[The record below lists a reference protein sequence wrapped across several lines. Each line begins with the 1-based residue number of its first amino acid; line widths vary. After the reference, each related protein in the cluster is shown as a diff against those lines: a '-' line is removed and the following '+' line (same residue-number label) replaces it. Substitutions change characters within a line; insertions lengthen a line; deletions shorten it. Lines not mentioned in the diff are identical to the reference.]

1 MYNIFVKEIRQ
12 FFSSL
17 VGYMVIAFFLLILG
31 LMIWVFPDYSV
42 LNSNYASLEQL
53 FELGPFLL
61 TFLIPAITMRA
72 FAEEK
77 ASGTIEFLSTKPLS
91 RLDIIAGK
99 YMANVML
106 VLMAILPTLIY
117 VYSIAQ
123 LGSPK
128 GNMDLGEIF
137 GSYIGLISLAAAF
150 TALGLLASSFTSS
163 QIAAFLIGVL
173 LCFVFYWGMDML
185 SSLAVFY
192 ANGDSF
198 IQSIGI
204 DAHYRSM
211 SRGLLEF
218 KDLIYFICFIGL
230 SLVMTDHVL
239 KLSKA

>member
-1 MYNIFVKEIRQ
+1 MYIIFIKEIRQ

-31 LMIWVFPDYSV
+31 LMIWIFPDYSV

-91 RLDIIAGK
+91 RLDIILGK
-99 YMANVML
+99 YFANVAL
-106 VLMAILPTLIY
+106 VLLAIIPTLIY
-117 VYSIAQ
+117 VYSISQ
-123 LGSPK
+123 LGSPQ
-128 GNMDLGEIF
+128 GNIDLGEIF

-150 TALGLLASSFTSS
+150 TALGLLASAVTSN
-163 QIAAFLIGVL
+163 QISAFLIGVL
-173 LCFVFYWGMDML
+173 LCFVFYWGMDLL
-185 SSLAVFY
+185 SSLPVFY
-192 ANGDSF
+192 ASGDLLV
-198 IQSIGI
+198 QSIGI

-218 KDLIYFICFIGL
+218 KDIIYFICFIGL
-230 SLVMTDHVL
+230 SLVMTDHAL
-239 KLSKA
+239 KISKA

>member
-1 MYNIFVKEIRQ
+1 MKSIFIKEIRQ

-42 LNSNYASLEQL
+42 LDGNYASLTQL
-53 FELGPFLL
+53 FDLGPFLM

-99 YMANVML
+99 YMANIAL
-106 VLMAILPTLIY
+106 VLMAIIPTIIY
-117 VYSIAQ
+117 VYSVYK
-123 LGSPK
+123 LGSPQ
-128 GNMDLGEIF
+128 GNIDLGEIL

-150 TALGLLASSFTSS
+150 TALGLLASSLTSS
-163 QIAAFLIGVL
+163 QISAFLIGVL
-173 LCFVFYWGMDML
+173 LCFIFYWGMDLL
-185 SSLAVFY
+185 SSLRMFY
-192 ANGDSF
+192 ANGDLF
-198 IQSIGI
+198 VQSIGI

-218 KDLIYFICFIGL
+218 KDIIYFISFIGL
-230 SLVMTDHVL
+230 SLVMTDHAL
-239 KLSKA
+239 KMSKA